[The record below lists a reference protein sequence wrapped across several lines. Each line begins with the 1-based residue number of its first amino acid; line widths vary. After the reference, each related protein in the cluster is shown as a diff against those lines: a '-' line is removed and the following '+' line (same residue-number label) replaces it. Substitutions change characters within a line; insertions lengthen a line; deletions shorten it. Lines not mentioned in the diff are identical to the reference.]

1 MNILEELKY
10 SDTHEWVSYLDN
22 GNVRVGISD
31 FAQSAMGDIVFINL
45 PQAGDTAV
53 AGEPLCDLESVKA
66 VEDVISPVSGEIVA
80 VNEELM
86 DAPELINS
94 DPYEAW
100 IVEIANV
107 TEDEDLLDAAT
118 YEEVCREEE

>member
-10 SDTHEWVSYLDN
+10 SETHEWVSYLDN

>member
-1 MNILEELKY
+1 VNILEELKY
-10 SDTHEWVSYLDN
+10 SETHEWVSYLDN